1 MAFSASPRHK
11 RAAVWRSLDDTE
23 RAREWRA
30 ATPFPHLVIDD
41 ASIDPEALLALLDE
55 EAVARYEGDLFVFE
69 ASTPEPRSAELRR
82 TRDEFAAAFAA
93 PLSRITGKQVSRVD
107 MRAYAYRPGHY
118 LLPHTDHQ
126 DGLARQLAY
135 AYYLPSPDVPAGGE
149 LELFEVRERDGEII
163 ATTSAA
169 LIEPRAN
176 RLAVFDVSDVSLHQ
190 VREVLDG
197 LRISLA
203 GWFYP

>member
-1 MAFSASPRHK
+1 MKIWRPLDE
-11 RAAVWRSLDDTE
+11 AART
-23 RAREWRA
+23 REWNA
-30 ATPFPHLVIDD
+30 AAPFPHVVIDD
-41 ASIDPEALLALLDE
+41 AAIDPDALLALLDE
-55 EAVARYEGDLFVFE
+55 ESVARYEGDLFAFE
-69 ASTPEPRSAELRR
+69 ASPPEPRSAELKRVR
-82 TRDEFAAAFAA
+82 EDFTAVFAG

-107 MRAYAYRPGHY
+107 MRSYAYRPGHY

-126 DGLARQLAY
+126 DGLARRLAY
-135 AYYLPSPDVPAGGE
+135 AYYLPSPDAPAGGE
-149 LELFEVRERDGEII
+149 LELFAVRARDGEIVE
-163 ATTSAA
+163 TTSAK